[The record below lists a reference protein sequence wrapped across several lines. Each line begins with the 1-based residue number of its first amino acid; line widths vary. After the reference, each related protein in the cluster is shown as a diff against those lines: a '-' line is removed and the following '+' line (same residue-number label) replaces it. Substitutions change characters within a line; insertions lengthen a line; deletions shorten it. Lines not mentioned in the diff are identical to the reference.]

1 MEAVSL
7 TGLRNATKVV
17 STEREKNITV
27 VLEISPTGVYVQPFL
42 IFDQKRTD
50 KQLVEA
56 ELSGSFAI
64 CNGNGWMISNGF
76 LLYLENFCRHV
87 KLTAENPKSLIFFNN
102 VSYVFRQDI
111 IFCRKHNITMLGF
124 SPHTTRRLQ
133 PLDVAVFGSLI
144 TYNSQACDK
153 LIVNNLEQAI
163 IDRDIRKLFCEA
175 YNQTA
180 TVENASQGWVP
191 MV

>member
-1 MEAVSL
+1 
-7 TGLRNATKVV
+7 
-17 STEREKNITV
+17 
-27 VLEISPTGVYVQPFL
+27 
-42 IFDQKRTD
+42 
-50 KQLVEA
+50 
-56 ELSGSFAI
+56 
-64 CNGNGWMISNGF
+64 MISNDF

-180 TVENASQGWVP
+180 TVENASQG
-191 MV
+191 